1 MEELLWS
8 LITLIVIVLPF
19 LLIALDIISAI
30 KKKERPIFE
39 LLAFFVG
46 SIYTILAFILWDAP
60 DYTRS
65 LNVYGSAH
73 VHEPFAVLHMPAIM
87 IFAVWG
93 FLSYLILKFT
103 RKKLPPLVEVLLLAG
118 LYVGCGLSIVWLF
131 QLICGARP
139 EIHVEIPG
147 WKPGL
152 WENSFDLIIVLCL
165 CVVPILFLIHA
176 IHLLMRLVK
185 EKAEKQAGLQYQ
197 NLLLQKI
204 NQWLLQSVNL
214 FWVAFLALVPVLG
227 ILVMLLCL
235 FGQQPDSIILAFTQT
250 SDWILSKEIAPP
262 PVAYDTHYLCTVS
275 LRGHRRLVKPIR
287 FGMRRGEKIVVNRQL
302 CVANAFEQL
311 IEERAPKFHR
321 AVRRFYDTYG
331 YPISRHINHAW
342 SADIVYLMM
351 KPLEWFFVAVLYLF
365 DEKPENRIC
374 SQYLPKM

>member
-1 MEELLWS
+1 MEDFLWM
-8 LITLIVIVLPF
+8 IVSGIVMILPV
-19 LLIALDIISAI
+19 LLIALDIVFAV

-39 LLAFFVG
+39 MLAFGVG
-46 SIYTILAFILWDAP
+46 GIYTMLAFILWDVP
-60 DYTRS
+60 DYTHS
-65 LNVYGSAH
+65 LNVYGMSN
-73 VHEPFAVLHMPAIM
+73 VHEPFAMLHMPAVM
-87 IFAVWG
+87 VFAVWG
-93 FLSYLILKFT
+93 FLGYFVLKFG
-103 RKKLPPLVEVLLLAG
+103 RKKLPPLIEVLLLAG
-118 LYVGCGLSIVWLF
+118 LYVGCALSCVWLF

-139 EIHVEIPG
+139 ETSAEYPG

-152 WENSFDLIIVLCL
+152 LSSSFDMVIVLCL

-176 IHLLMRLVK
+176 VHLLVRLVK

-197 NLLLQKI
+197 NPLLQKM

-275 LRGHRRLVKPIR
+275 LRGHKKLVKPIR
-287 FGMRRGEKIVVNRQL
+287 YGLRRGEKIVVNRQL

-311 IEERAPKFHR
+311 LAERAPKFHR

-331 YPISRHINHAW
+331 YPISQHINHAW
-342 SADIVYLMM
+342 SADVVYLLM
-351 KPLEWFFVAVLYLF
+351 KPLEWIFVAVLYLF
-365 DEKPENRIC
+365 DEKPEDRIC
-374 SQYLPKM
+374 SQYLPKV

>member
-60 DYTRS
+60 DYTHS

-103 RKKLPPLVEVLLLAG
+103 RKKLPPLAEVLLLAG

-152 WENSFDLIIVLCL
+152 FGNSFDLLIALCL
-165 CVVPILFLIHA
+165 CIVPILFLIHA

-197 NLLLQKI
+197 NPLLQKM
-204 NQWLLQSVNL
+204 NQWLLQSANL

-275 LRGHRRLVKPIR
+275 LRGHKKLVKPIR

-331 YPISRHINHAW
+331 YPISKHINHAW

-351 KPLEWFFVAVLYLF
+351 KPLEWIFVAVLYLF

-374 SQYLPKM
+374 SQYLP